1 MKLTIITRVEWKVRS
16 KKNKITRE
24 NRLDATI
31 WIEEKD
37 NYTKHEDNYSRLAAM
52 NMKLL
57 KFKIGFLTSFVF
69 INPRKRCKCPFNLSY
84 LGPY

>member
-1 MKLTIITRVEWKVRS
+1 MKLTIITRVEWKLRS

-37 NYTKHEDNYSRLAAM
+37 NYMKHE
-52 NMKLL
+52 
-57 KFKIGFLTSFVF
+57 G
-69 INPRKRCKCPFNLSY
+69 
-84 LGPY
+84 